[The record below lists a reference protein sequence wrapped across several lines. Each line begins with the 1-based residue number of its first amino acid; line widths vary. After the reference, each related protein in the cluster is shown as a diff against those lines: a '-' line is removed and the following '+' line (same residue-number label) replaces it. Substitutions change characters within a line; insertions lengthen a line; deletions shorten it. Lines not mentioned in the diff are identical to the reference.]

1 MKAFWAFLTG
11 LVVKWFLWAVGQKPK
26 VTDAEGPGEE
36 EKAFDEEI
44 KKEGWCLF
52 WGRTVHIYDSI
63 NYMDIPKVAEM
74 NAHED
79 IHDLEKAYNYLH
91 AALSLKSPLAKDSF
105 IKMRSLI
112 SRMLVTI

>member
-44 KKEGWCLF
+44 KKEGW
-52 WGRTVHIYDSI
+52 
-63 NYMDIPKVAEM
+63 
-74 NAHED
+74 
-79 IHDLEKAYNYLH
+79 
-91 AALSLKSPLAKDSF
+91 
-105 IKMRSLI
+105 
-112 SRMLVTI
+112 